1 MVNLSSVSR
10 YVSQSSMVNFFGGI
24 MVTPC
29 RVFGCPNHVTRSQNG
44 YCDVHADKRTGWAKT
59 QERKGNTTERGY
71 GHAWRKLRT
80 QVLERDGY
88 LCQACKAKGRIT
100 PATDVDHIVNK
111 ASGGTDDIDNLQ
123 ALCRAC
129 HKAKTQAESQCQRS
143 G

>member
-1 MVNLSSVSR
+1 
-10 YVSQSSMVNFFGGI
+10 

-29 RVFGCPNHVTRSQNG
+29 RAYGCPNVVRSRLQKG
-44 YCDVHADKRTGWAKT
+44 YCDEHADKRTGWAKT

-71 GHAWRKLRT
+71 GHAWRKLRA

-129 HKAKTQAESQCQRS
+129 HKAKTQAESSDAQ